1 MDKRNLLVLAIQQVG
16 DIIFSSSS
24 EESDDD
30 SQILELA
37 VCVTDR
43 KEVPRMQNYVE
54 TVIPLFDDGQFKSHF
69 RYVYYGYGPVCMVS
83 MQNLQRW
90 AVDVG
95 LL

>member
-16 DIIFSSSS
+16 DMIFSSSS

-43 KEVPRMQNYVE
+43 KLVPRMQNRILVY
-54 TVIPLFDDGQFKSHF
+54 LFSICKINA
-69 RYVYYGYGPVCMVS
+69 M
-83 MQNLQRW
+83 
-90 AVDVG
+90 
-95 LL
+95 